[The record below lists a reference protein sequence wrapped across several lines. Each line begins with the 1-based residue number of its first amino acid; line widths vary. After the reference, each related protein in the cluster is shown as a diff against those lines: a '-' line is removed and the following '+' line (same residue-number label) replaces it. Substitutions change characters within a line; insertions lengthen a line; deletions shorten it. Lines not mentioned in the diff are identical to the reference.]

1 MKVLKWPKR
10 AAAAVRTVWNPVL
23 MMVFMMVSVF
33 ALSGC
38 SQIRQGEEI
47 RKEEM
52 YTLPQVMT
60 IAATERNRYQKVYT
74 SQIWEAVTD
83 ENGTTM
89 KDMLLSQIR
98 TFLEDLETMNRLA
111 ESREIIISGA
121 EQDQIQKL
129 ADVYYEGLTEGDL
142 DYIQVSK
149 QEVERLYE
157 KYYMA
162 NKLVNELTK
171 DVDLEISDSEAKV
184 IDLQQIVLDSLETAN
199 QVYSQATAENA
210 DFEAIAKANTVSEEM
225 KRSLGRGQETA
236 NYEEAAFA
244 LEEGQISAP
253 VESDGKYYIIKCI
266 DSYNEEETAKRKS
279 ELSLAR
285 KDQAFRSIYDEF
297 RKTNP
302 VTLPDSLWNQVS
314 FEGGEECT
322 TANFF
327 DLYQE
332 HFQK

>member
-1 MKVLKWPKR
+1 MKAFRWGKR
-10 AAAAVRTVWNPVL
+10 AKAVCAALLLTAAL
-23 MMVFMMVSVF
+23 I
-33 ALSGC
+33 LSGC
-38 SQIRQGEEI
+38 SREHQREETG
-47 RKEEM
+47 KEDM
-52 YTLPQVMT
+52 YTLSQIMT

-111 ESREIIISGA
+111 LSKEITLSGA
-121 EQDQIQKL
+121 ESDQIHNL
-129 ADVYYEGLTEGDL
+129 AKQYYGELTEGDL
-142 DYIQVSK
+142 AYIQVSQ
-149 QEVERLYE
+149 QEIERLYE

-184 IDLQQIVLDSLETAN
+184 IEIEQIALDSLDEAN
-199 QVYSQATAENA
+199 QVYAQVTAENA
-210 DFEAIAKANTVSEEM
+210 DFTAIAKEYTVLEEV
-225 KRSLGRGQETA
+225 KRSLGRGQETES
-236 NYEEAAFA
+236 YEAAAFA
-244 LEEGQISAP
+244 LEDGQISQP

-266 DSYNEEETAKRKS
+266 NSYNEEETLKRKS

-297 RKTNP
+297 RAANP

-314 FEGGEECT
+314 FDGGEECT
-322 TANFF
+322 TTNFF

-332 HFQK
+332 YFQE